1 MSTERLEFSVEKLGR
16 ALDRLDEALAAPGEG
31 IVIDA
36 TIQRFEYTFELF
48 WKTLKR
54 ALEEAGRK
62 PSGTPRDVLSFGWQD
77 DWLDGDERLWIGMLA
92 DRNRTSHV
100 YDEAEALEIYGRIRD
115 YAPHLRRAYD
125 DLCRRFRLAP
135 AGPAEAREPRV
146 RYRKTSARPARSRR
160 VRKPKADG

>member
-1 MSTERLEFSVEKLGR
+1 MSTERLEFFVEKLGR
-16 ALDRLDEALAAPGEG
+16 ALDRLDEALAEPGEG

-36 TIQRFEYTFELF
+36 TIQRFEFTFELL

-54 ALEEAGRK
+54 ALEEAGRR

-92 DRNRTSHV
+92 DRNRTAHV

-115 YAPHLRRAYD
+115 YAPRLRRAFVD
-125 DLCRRFRLAP
+125 VCRRFRLAP
-135 AGPAEAREPRV
+135 LGPSEVREPRV
-146 RYRKTSARPARSRR
+146 RYRKTAAKRRARS
-160 VRKPKADG
+160 